1 MIGFKRAAAAAP
13 ARPGLKSGSQPAA
26 TSPALGQ
33 LAAAALPSLTR
44 CDGLV
49 AMATELSETELQRA
63 GPSNDLS
70 CFASSVPTFSFIHLA
85 IAPPL
90 APMSYRSATDLL
102 TEPGS
107 SRAPECLTLSSSGSA
122 GGCSR
127 FGRPAATRALRQQAR
142 QQLQQQAAATVN
154 SESCW
159 PTLRLNPGA
168 ERKAAARS
176 TNNNTTEMQCGLSD
190 IQRHSSGGHRT
201 TVITRLTSEMAT
213 SGGILDANFEPGQPG
228 QRGLVAGCLQRQRQL
243 AVDSPYAPPDSQQR
257 RASRASK
264 DKLLTDSDSRDAGIG
279 DKRNQPKEGS
289 VIGCMNVFAD
299 VMKREFVVLMT
310 DSVIEAF
317 LIEPSQFRAIARRTG
332 CEIEVTRRILNR
344 RVGAHRWVKY
354 LVLTIKGPTCTAI
367 DQCDRLMV
375 KVFPPYK
382 VRKEYL
388 EPAPRTGATADR
400 LGDMRLQTPFGPDPY
415 RPLENTPWK
424 YADWRLFRGMLE
436 PRNLA
441 VEHTIQHVYPE
452 WGTEISN
459 SVEPEHK
466 WEAGRDYAPGLG
478 EADGSGAQRPRQ
490 KPQAGGG
497 AAVCGEHLK
506 CWWSCCT

>member
-1 MIGFKRAAAAAP
+1 
-13 ARPGLKSGSQPAA
+13 
-26 TSPALGQ
+26 
-33 LAAAALPSLTR
+33 
-44 CDGLV
+44 
-49 AMATELSETELQRA
+49 
-63 GPSNDLS
+63 
-70 CFASSVPTFSFIHLA
+70 
-85 IAPPL
+85 
-90 APMSYRSATDLL
+90 
-102 TEPGS
+102 PGS

-127 FGRPAATRALRQQAR
+127 FGRVSSLAAGTPG
-142 QQLQQQAAATVN
+142 
-154 SESCW
+154 
-159 PTLRLNPGA
+159 PTAGLSRPPR
-168 ERKAAARS
+168 EPCVSRR
-176 TNNNTTEMQCGLSD
+176 CGLSD

-213 SGGILDANFEPGQPG
+213 SGGILDANFVIDTQSSNTELSPGSQ
-228 QRGLVAGCLQRQRQL
+228 
-243 AVDSPYAPPDSQQR
+243 DSADSSPDASSGSDNWRWTHPTPPDSQQR

-388 EPAPRTGATADR
+388 EPAPVALFVKESYPDNTQLYFNFQRTGATADR

-466 WEAGRDYAPGLG
+466 WELAGTTRWTWR
-478 EADGSGAQRPRQ
+478 SGWLWSAASASKTASWRRSRCLRRTPEVLVELLHCCAAGDAAGWPQLAQSECTIRIPRNLIEIPRNPIENPT
-490 KPQAGGG
+490 K
-497 AAVCGEHLK
+497 
-506 CWWSCCT
+506 SY

>member
-1 MIGFKRAAAAAP
+1 GGGGGGGGGEGGGGGGAGGGA
-13 ARPGLKSGSQPAA
+13 GEG
-26 TSPALGQ
+26 TSDEFEG
-33 LAAAALPSLTR
+33 
-44 CDGLV
+44 D
-49 AMATELSETELQRA
+49 TEDEGE
-63 GPSNDLS
+63 GEGEGDDLD
-70 CFASSVPTFSFIHLA
+70 VPDE
-85 IAPPL
+85 APPQTEEK
-90 APMSYRSATDLL
+90 ANPVSAKKK
-102 TEPGS
+102 
-107 SRAPECLTLSSSGSA
+107 LSIGH
-122 GGCSR
+122 
-127 FGRPAATRALRQQAR
+127 
-142 QQLQQQAAATVN
+142 LQ
-154 SESCW
+154 
-159 PTLRLNPGA
+159 
-168 ERKAAARS
+168 
-176 TNNNTTEMQCGLSD
+176 
-190 IQRHSSGGHRT
+190 
-201 TVITRLTSEMAT
+201 
-213 SGGILDANFEPGQPG
+213 
-228 QRGLVAGCLQRQRQL
+228 
-243 AVDSPYAPPDSQQR
+243 
-257 RASRASK
+257 
-264 DKLLTDSDSRDAGIG
+264 
-279 DKRNQPKEGS
+279 KEGS

-388 EPAPRTGATADR
+388 EPAPVALFVKESYPDNTQLYFNFQRTGATADR

-452 WGTEISN
+452 WGTEVSN

-466 WEAGRDYAPGLG
+466 WELAGDYALDLEKRMALERSVRVKNRKL
-478 EADGSGAQRPRQ
+478 EAEPLFA
-490 KPQAGGG
+490 
-497 AAVCGEHLK
+497 EN
-506 CWWSCCT
+506 T